1 MRRDLRLWGTAAA
14 ALATALAA
22 AGCRCGGS
30 TPGRPGK
37 AASALEAIP
46 GDVDAVIVIH
56 AEGLRQGSLGEFLYA
71 PWVVRQL
78 ADWGGPPCAALA
90 ESTTRT
96 AALGVRLTGGPQQVF
111 FAAEGPTLEDVKRC
125 VDEHARRQG
134 LSSSYEEV
142 EGVRGLTDSRGLH
155 VLAAGERVVARSFPF
170 ANLTVLAE
178 AAKVA
183 NGSAPSL
190 AGNAAFRELVA
201 ELGGDVTVALS
212 DATPLVAAYGEG
224 LVEAAAGK
232 IPADLCATPLET
244 AMYLTTARALGF
256 GELRGIEAVIRTR
269 LAGRES
275 ICLRDFAQEFLRAV
289 ARVRA
294 AGVTLTGRADVEL
307 GLVLVFADDAAAAEV
322 RGVLADVV
330 QAVAALPANLDT
342 LERDWPMLTA
352 RIQKQIDLPTL
363 HTTLR
368 NPAFQHLTVSGA
380 GPKVEVRLRV
390 DEADVRVA
398 VEKTLKLVSRLVAQN

>member
-1 MRRDLRLWGTAAA
+1 MRRDLGFWGTAAA
-14 ALATALAA
+14 LAAALAA
-22 AGCRCGGS
+22 AGCRCAGS

-56 AEGLRQGSLGEFLYA
+56 TEGLRQGSLGEFLYG

-96 AALGVRLTGGPQQVF
+96 AALGVRLAGGPQQVF

-134 LSSSYEEV
+134 LSSSYEDV
-142 EGVRGLTDSRGLH
+142 EGVRGLTDSRGMH

-170 ANLTVLAE
+170 ANLTVLAD
-178 AAKVA
+178 AARVA
-183 NGSAPSL
+183 KGDAPNL
-190 AGNAAFRELVA
+190 AGDAAFHDLIA

-212 DATPLVAAYGEG
+212 DAAPLIAAYGET
-224 LVEAAAGK
+224 LVEAATGK
-232 IPADLCATPLET
+232 IPPDLCATPLET
-244 AMYLTTARALGF
+244 AMYLTTARALGL
-256 GELRGIEAVIRTR
+256 GDLGGIETVIKTR

-275 ICLRDFAQEFLRAV
+275 VCLRDFAQEVLRTLTQ
-289 ARVRA
+289 VRA

-307 GLVLVFADDAAAAEV
+307 GLVLVFADDAAAATV
-322 RGVLADVV
+322 RGVLADLVR
-330 QAVAALPANLDT
+330 AVAALPANLDKI
-342 LERDWPMLTA
+342 ERDWPLVTTW
-352 RIQKQIDLPTL
+352 IQKQIDLPTL
-363 HTTLR
+363 HTALR
-368 NPAFQHLTVSGA
+368 NPAFQHLTVAGE
-380 GPKVEVRLRV
+380 GPKVEFRLRV

-398 VEKTLKLVSRLVAQN
+398 VEKTLKLLARLVAQD